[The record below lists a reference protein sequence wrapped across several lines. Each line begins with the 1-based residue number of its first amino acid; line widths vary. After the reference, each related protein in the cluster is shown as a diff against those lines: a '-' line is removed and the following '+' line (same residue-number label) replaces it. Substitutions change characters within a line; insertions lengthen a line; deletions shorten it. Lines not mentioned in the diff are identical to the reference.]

1 MLYIQKST
9 QIISVLL
16 HGFSQS
22 EHNHVTSTQ
31 IFPFKKQFLLH
42 YQLFSIL
49 LIFTEKMHI
58 RDVPYPYSPSGAA
71 SLCVQLQRMAAA
83 LPGAFL

>member
-1 MLYIQKST
+1 MLYIQKSA
-9 QIISVLL
+9 QIVSVLL
-16 HGFSQS
+16 DGFSQS
-22 EHNHVTSTQ
+22 EHNHVTSIQ

-42 YQLFSIL
+42 YKLFSIL

-58 RDVPYPYSPSGAA
+58 TDLAYAYSPSRAA

-83 LPGAFL
+83 LPGSFL